1 MHLNIYHISEVTC
14 FWDLCVKIAAIFFQ
28 FYFDDVF
35 LDSLQIPHWVIYAYL
50 MVNSVLVQVQS
61 EIQAVI
67 GVVFKEAI
75 CSFLPMVYKN
85 RQQYN
90 NAKKDLAQ

>member
-1 MHLNIYHISEVTC
+1 MSHIRGDMFLGSLCQNNSNIFSV
-14 FWDLCVKIAAIFFQ
+14 F
-28 FYFDDVF
+28 FDDVF